1 MIEHIPEMVESGI
14 VSFKIE
20 GRMKGINYLAS
31 AVKVYREAI
40 DDYSKNPA
48 GYGVKKDWL
57 EELGRISHRSYCT
70 GFYFDD
76 PDQISPAYEGK
87 KNGGLTFI
95 GKITD
100 NIEQHSVNIEVR
112 NKIFKGDVIEVLR
125 RKRPSR
131 QDKINGILDQDGQ
144 SISFAQPG
152 SKVTIA
158 LNDSYAPNDLI
169 RRAETT

>member
-1 MIEHIPEMVESGI
+1 M
-14 VSFKIE
+14 
-20 GRMKGINYLAS
+20 
-31 AVKVYREAI
+31 
-40 DDYSKNPA
+40 
-48 GYGVKKDWL
+48 
-57 EELGRISHRSYCT
+57 
-70 GFYFDD
+70 
-76 PDQISPAYEGK
+76 
-87 KNGGLTFI
+87 
-95 GKITD
+95 
-100 NIEQHSVNIEVR
+100 NIEVR